1 MTGMFWAILKKHGR
15 HCWGHACH
23 GLVAAALV
31 VSLLDTANAQVTEIV
46 IDDGIESRIRMN
58 PGETLTINTGRP
70 FADILIGNTEII
82 DVFPLTD
89 TSLYVQSKKS
99 GLTNVTLYS
108 TDKQLLEVIDVRVR
122 DDFSELEASLR
133 AAVPSAQVSVTNL
146 NDRIRLS
153 GQVRDARDL
162 DTVVQIAQ
170 QFSERPVINAVRVA
184 TARQVEL
191 DVRILEVERNS
202 GRNLGIGLR
211 GRNESGS
218 TTFQTNSG
226 GINQVP
232 FGTFIGELLEV
243 SGTEVDI
250 IINALESKGLARR
263 LANPKLTTSSGSPAN
278 FVVGGEVPI
287 SRTIVSEN
295 GTAGTETDYREYGV
309 KLNFLPS
316 VLDHGLIRLRVTPEV
331 SDVDFSNTVNG
342 NPSFFTRRADTTV
355 SLRDGQSFAIA
366 GLLQTDNARNIEQLP
381 WLGQLPIIGALF
393 RSTGFQKSE
402 TDLVIVITPRIVRP
416 VSPDEELVSPLG
428 GTRSSDDVELFLYG
442 MLEVDRPLLRKFRE
456 GEGVVGPYGH
466 IIELEFEDAL
476 INKK

>member
-1 MTGMFWAILKKHGR
+1 M
-15 HCWGHACH
+15 
-23 GLVAAALV
+23 
-31 VSLLDTANAQVTEIV
+31 
-46 IDDGIESRIRMN
+46 RMN